1 MLIYFIFIGQLLIYI
16 YKKRKILTT
25 LTFAFFISNLIY
37 LNFDEIRYKTKYDK
51 NGNKYVIDMIT
62 GKKWKTILSY

>member
-25 LTFAFFISNLIY
+25 LTFVFFISNLIY

-51 NGNKYVIDMIT
+51 NGNKYVVDMIT